1 MFFKFY
7 LDWLFFINQ
16 IIPLTIKT
24 KHASTE
30 IIPKAIRMAVTVL
43 EDPIKIIV
51 VHNCSYVDNNYHSKF
66 HI

>member
-24 KHASTE
+24 KHKSTE

-43 EDPIKIIV
+43 KVPIKIIV
-51 VHNCSYVDNNYHSKF
+51 VYNCSYVDNNYHSKF